1 MKELE
6 KVKRISIASTL
17 FILAVLIGLLTFKR
31 PKNMY
36 AISTKTTLENLTSKT
51 YLIST
56 DEISYTGMVLIDMRS
71 PYEYDKGH
79 LENAINMPSA
89 EILSD
94 ENQSK
99 FQEYMNSNLTV
110 VLYGNSPE
118 EANIPF
124 AILEQLGFDNVK
136 VLAANIGYF
145 QNKLITTK
153 SEIEKPVA
161 DIKGF
166 LEESAKNSNSSVKE
180 QDEVQEPTV
189 KKVIPVQK
197 KKKKP
202 VEGGC

>member
-1 MKELE
+1 
-6 KVKRISIASTL
+6 
-17 FILAVLIGLLTFKR
+17 
-31 PKNMY
+31 MY

>member
-17 FILAVLIGLLTFKR
+17 FILAVLVGLLTFKR

-36 AISTKTTLENLTSKT
+36 AISTKTTLENLTTKT

-56 DEISYTGMVLIDMRS
+56 DEISYSGMVLIDTRS

-79 LENAINMPSA
+79 LENAINIPSA

-124 AILEQLGFDNVK
+124 SILEQLGFDNIK
-136 VLAANIGYF
+136 VLAASISYF
-145 QNKLITTK
+145 QNKLIITK
-153 SEIEKPVA
+153 SDIEKPVA

-166 LEESAKNSNSSVKE
+166 LEESAKNSNSEVKE
-180 QDEVQEPTV
+180 EPQEPTV
-189 KKVIPVQK
+189 KKIIPVQK